1 MTRLALQAALVI
13 ALAIELPAVGLAA
26 GGTRPDLNPPDSW
39 NQVQQWLTD
48 RTKLEHRV
56 RGTAV
61 ELHRL
66 RSEVDQA
73 NTEKAWYGLGKS
85 DREKIEERQQVGEE
99 KLKDLLASTPS
110 ALTTAVRKLLPVEK
124 VGEVERSNV
133 EILEVGRALVNRS
146 RTLGQLKDELQ
157 TLQAKAVTS
166 PQDLDVVVEYY
177 TVYAEVTRALHEMCQ
192 DFAEGADGKYG
203 ARIRELIERSDQR
216 IEELRQARAEEP
228 RENRQAYDRLLA
240 NTVKLKPALE
250 RALIFLDAQKD
261 WAKARLVRLAADR
274 RLAEES
280 LKTAELSRDVRA
292 AIEAIATD
300 FKAINEPLPPL
311 ISFDLNTESLGLPV
325 SSPAGDNRRGA
336 QKQ

>member
-1 MTRLALQAALVI
+1 L
-13 ALAIELPAVGLAA
+13 ALAIAMVAPAAGLAA
-26 GGTRPDLNPPDSW
+26 GGARPDLNPPDSW
-39 NQVQQWLTD
+39 NKVQQWLTD
-48 RTKLEHRV
+48 RTKLESRV
-56 RGTAV
+56 RDTAV

-66 RSEVDQA
+66 RTEVDQA
-73 NTEKAWYGLGKS
+73 NPEKAWYGLGQS
-85 DREKIEERQQVGEE
+85 EREKIEERQSVGEE

-110 ALTTAVRKLLPVEK
+110 ALTTAVRKLLPGEK

-146 RTLGQLKDELQ
+146 RALAQLKDELQ
-157 TLQAKAVTS
+157 KFQTKAAAS
-166 PQDLDVVVEYY
+166 PHDLDVVVEYY

-203 ARIRELIERSDQR
+203 DRIRELIARSHQR
-216 IEELRQARAEEP
+216 MEELRQARSEEP
-228 RENRQAYDRLLA
+228 RENREAYDRLLA

-250 RALIFLDAQKD
+250 RALVFLDAQKD

-311 ISFDLNTESLGLPV
+311 ISFELNTESLGLPV
-325 SSPAGDNRRGA
+325 TSPAGDNRRP
-336 QKQ
+336 QTRN